1 MNPGD
6 PPLTGLRVLD
16 LSRVL
21 AGPYCTMMLADLGA
35 EVVKVEQPGSGDETR
50 GWGPPFAGEDA
61 AYFLAVNR
69 SKRSVVLD
77 LREGADQ
84 QRALALAMRSDVL
97 IQNFR
102 PGTVDRLGLGY
113 EELRARRPEIVYCS
127 LTGFGSDRQPP
138 DRPGYD
144 FIAQA
149 ESGLMHITGMDEP
162 SKVGVAVVDILTGMN
177 AAVAILSALRRRDD
191 TGAGEHIEVSLLDS
205 GLAALI
211 NVAQAALLTGQ
222 EARRY
227 GNGHPHIVPYQTFSA
242 SDGWIAVAA
251 ANDGLYRR
259 LCAVIELPELAQ
271 DERFATNADRVV
283 HRDQLVGLLAERFR
297 QRSTGEWVELLGS
310 AGVPAGKVRGVLEA
324 FAAAEAA
331 GRAATLSVSHPAGG
345 QLALVASPIR
355 LHEASLRPP
364 YPPPL
369 LGEHTDEFTRG
380 SGAPPSDEPSGATRS
395 FRRPGPPAR
404 RR

>member
-35 EVVKVEQPGSGDETR
+35 EVIKVEQPGDGDETR

-61 AYFLAVNR
+61 AYFVAVNR
-69 SKRSVVLD
+69 SKRSVALD
-77 LREGADQ
+77 LKDPAD
-84 QRALALAMRSDVL
+84 RDTALALAFRSDVV

-102 PGTVDRLGLGY
+102 PGTIERLGFGY
-113 EELRARRPEIVYCS
+113 ASLKQLRPEIVYCS
-127 LTGFGSDRQPP
+127 LTGFGSDRHPA

-144 FIAQA
+144 FIGQA
-149 ESGLMHITGMDEP
+149 ECGLMHITGTDQP
-162 SKVGVAVVDILTGMN
+162 TKVGVAVVDILAGMN
-177 AAVAILSALRRRDD
+177 AGVAILAALRRRDH
-191 TGAGEHIEVSLLDS
+191 TGEGEHIEISLLDS

-211 NVAQAALLTGQ
+211 NVAEAALLTGQ

-227 GNGHPHIVPYQTFSA
+227 GNAHPHIVPYETFEA

-259 LCAVIELPELAQ
+259 LCSAMDVSELAQ

-283 HRDQLVGLLAERFR
+283 HRDQLVALLAQRFS
-297 QRSTGEWVELLGS
+297 QRTTDEWVATLGA
-310 AGVPAGKVRGVLEA
+310 AGVPAGKVRGVLDA
-324 FAAAEAA
+324 LAAAEAA
-331 GRAATLSVSHPAGG
+331 GRAATVPVSHPAAGKIP
-345 QLALVASPIR
+345 LIASPIR
-355 LHEASLRPP
+355 LTEASLRRAE
-364 YPPPL
+364 PPPR
-369 LGEHTDEFTRG
+369 LGQHSAEIAAEVAGTSLPTK
-380 SGAPPSDEPSGATRS
+380 PPTS
-395 FRRPGPPAR
+395 RR
-404 RR
+404 

>member
-1 MNPGD
+1 MNPDD

-35 EVVKVEQPGSGDETR
+35 EVVKVEQPGTGDETR
-50 GWGPPFAGEDA
+50 GWGPPFVGEDA

-69 SKRSVVLD
+69 SKRSVTLD
-77 LREGADQ
+77 LKEEAGRST
-84 QRALALAMRSDVL
+84 ALALATRSDVV

-102 PGTVDRLGLGY
+102 PGAIERLGLGY
-113 EELRARRPEIVYCS
+113 EQLRALRPGIVYCT
-127 LTGFGSDRQPP
+127 LTGFGTDREPH

-144 FIAQA
+144 FIGQA
-149 ESGLMHITGMDEP
+149 ECGLMHITGTDEP
-162 SKVGVAVVDILTGMN
+162 SKVGVAVVDILAGMN
-177 AAVAILSALRRRDD
+177 AAVAILAALRRRDQS
-191 TGAGEHIEVSLLDS
+191 GAGEHIEVSLLDS

-211 NVAQAALLTGQ
+211 NVAQAALLTGE

-227 GNGHPHIVPYQTFSA
+227 GNGHPHIVPYQTFAA

-259 LCAVIELPELAQ
+259 LCAAIELPELAQ
-271 DERFATNADRVV
+271 DERFATNADRVL
-283 HRDQLVGLLAERFR
+283 HRDQLVALLAQRFR
-297 QRSTGEWVELLGS
+297 RRSTDEWVQVLGA

-331 GRAATLSVSHPAGG
+331 GRAATVSVSHPVGG
-345 QLALVASPIR
+345 EISLVASPIR
-355 LHEASLRPP
+355 LTEAALRPP
-364 YPPPL
+364 EPPPL
-369 LGEHTDEFTRG
+369 LGEHTRMD
-380 SGAPPSDEPSGATRS
+380 
-395 FRRPGPPAR
+395 
-404 RR
+404 